1 LRFRPLS
8 IASSCLPP
16 SRSRFRFPPSVGGL
30 DAWRRRF
37 ILRLPDR
44 REFAYTES
52 IKLTGSRFLRNPI
65 LRERH
70 PYNSRN
76 DQQRVNYLYALCSPV
91 CNSAQVDSF
100 TDRQRK
106 TTPANALALRR
117 SGIPRLTARGWLRPA
132 DGAAG
137 PMTRSFGCP
146 RELADAPS
154 DIVDSAPPPR
164 SELSAIL
171 LAATP
176 SRRTMIC

>member
-1 LRFRPLS
+1 MTRFASLRFRPLS

-117 SGIPRLTARGWLRPA
+117 FKPRHLSRACPVNIFSKTSHCPSGEGRLVR
-132 DGAAG
+132 
-137 PMTRSFGCP
+137 
-146 RELADAPS
+146 LA
-154 DIVDSAPPPR
+154 
-164 SELSAIL
+164 
-171 LAATP
+171 
-176 SRRTMIC
+176 